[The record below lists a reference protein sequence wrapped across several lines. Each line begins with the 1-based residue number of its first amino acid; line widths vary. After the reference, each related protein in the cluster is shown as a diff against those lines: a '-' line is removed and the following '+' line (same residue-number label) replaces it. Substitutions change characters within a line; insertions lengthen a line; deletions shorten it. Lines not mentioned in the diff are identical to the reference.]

1 MQSCLILNIVAQTLV
16 KIKSF
21 RVVKSVKNITLTLPD
36 NVIAYI
42 LRVDTNGSRIKGW
55 LPKAWRHQTA
65 RRFEA
70 SKVQKGKE
78 IRRRGWI
85 IVTTVVGCPRKR
97 DLLSF
102 NCKTLKWNLP
112 ENKTVYTFD
121 VKCFRQILSLSF
133 LQIRRII
140 QRDL

>member
-21 RVVKSVKNITLTLPD
+21 RVVKSVKNITVALPG

-42 LRVDTNGSRIKGW
+42 LRVDTNGSLIKGW

-78 IRRRGWI
+78 IRRQRWI
-85 IVTTVVGCPRKR
+85 IVTAVVVCPRKR

-112 ENKTVYTFD
+112 QNKTVYTFD
-121 VKCFRQILSLSF
+121 MKCIRKVLSLSF
-133 LQIRRII
+133 LQIRRLI
-140 QRDL
+140 